1 MKYADKLERL
11 NEELQD
17 FAFVASHDLQEPL
30 RKIQT
35 FCDLAQKRCESTL
48 DSAVQEYLHR
58 IMSSTAR
65 MRQLLRDLLQ
75 FSRVA
80 SRPEPLKTIDLVKI
94 AREATEVFEDTIKET
109 GGLIEIETMPALE
122 ADETQILR
130 LFQNLIGNAPSSEA
144 PCHPE
149 L

>member
-1 MKYADKLERL
+1 
-11 NEELQD
+11 
-17 FAFVASHDLQEPL
+17 
-30 RKIQT
+30 
-35 FCDLAQKRCESTL
+35 
-48 DSAVQEYLHR
+48 
-58 IMSSTAR
+58 